1 MEILR
6 AEPSDTNEIHHIMS
20 LASSL
25 LDDKG
30 WYCTDTEDYILEHI
44 ADRHK
49 GIVFKAA
56 HQGRIGAFF
65 IIHYPGGGDDN
76 LGHYV
81 HLEKEELQKVAY
93 MDSLV
98 VLPDFRGKGLQ
109 YELMK
114 HGEDYL
120 ASTPYCHLM
129 GTVHPDNLYSLN
141 NFLRLGFKIA
151 DTTVKYGSLPR
162 HIMYKKI

>member
-44 ADRHK
+44 ADQHK

-81 HLEKEELQKVAY
+81 HLEKSCKRWLIWI
-93 MDSLV
+93 
-98 VLPDFRGKGLQ
+98 PW
-109 YELMK
+109 
-114 HGEDYL
+114 
-120 ASTPYCHLM
+120 PC
-129 GTVHPDNLYSLN
+129 
-141 NFLRLGFKIA
+141 FLISAARVFNM
-151 DTTVKYGSLPR
+151 S
-162 HIMYKKI
+162 

>member
-93 MDSLV
+93 MDLRTAKKESAKNGFLFSLS
-98 VLPDFRGKGLQ
+98 RR
-109 YELMK
+109 
-114 HGEDYL
+114 YL
-120 ASTPYCHLM
+120 H
-129 GTVHPDNLYSLN
+129 
-141 NFLRLGFKIA
+141 K
-151 DTTVKYGSLPR
+151 
-162 HIMYKKI
+162 

>member
-6 AEPSDTNEIHHIMS
+6 AEPSDANDIHHIMS
-20 LASSL
+20 VTSSL

-30 WYCTDTEDYILEHI
+30 WYCIDTVDYILEHI
-44 ADRHK
+44 MDQDK
-49 GIVFKAA
+49 GIVFKAVQ
-56 HQGRIGAFF
+56 HGRIGAFF
-65 IIHYPGGGDDN
+65 IIHYPGGADDN

-81 HLEKEELQKVAY
+81 NLGPEDLRKVAY
-93 MDSLV
+93 MDSLA

-109 YELMK
+109 YTLMK
-114 HGEDYL
+114 YGEDYL
-120 ASTPYCHLM
+120 TPTSFCHLM

>member
-44 ADRHK
+44 ADQHK

-65 IIHYPGGGDDN
+65 IIHYPGGG
-76 LGHYV
+76 G
-81 HLEKEELQKVAY
+81 
-93 MDSLV
+93 
-98 VLPDFRGKGLQ
+98 
-109 YELMK
+109 
-114 HGEDYL
+114 
-120 ASTPYCHLM
+120 
-129 GTVHPDNLYSLN
+129 
-141 NFLRLGFKIA
+141 
-151 DTTVKYGSLPR
+151 
-162 HIMYKKI
+162 